1 MEREKS
7 RKTTG
12 SLKGIIIIRMAGVG
26 WMGGLSIFD
35 FRFFFFWNN
44 DRRQDQARKVDEK
57 VEREN
62 YGSRRKL
69 G

>member
-1 MEREKS
+1 MERGKS
-7 RKTTG
+7 RKITG
-12 SLKGIIIIRMAGVG
+12 SLKGIIIIKMAGVG
-26 WMGGLSIFD
+26 WMGGFSISD
-35 FRFFFFWNN
+35 FFFWNN

-62 YGSRRKL
+62 YGSRRKP